1 VLAGTAAMDPF
12 REKAFYLLLWRAI
25 LAAVAAVVLMFTESF
40 ELTAAVLIGANMAL
54 LFSLG
59 LIAWTDM
66 LSEERIVRTEA
77 WRTLPSNQ
85 RPVGVAGRRWARNCL
100 KETGLRF
107 AEAASAIAIAL
118 SASALVLASG

>member
-1 VLAGTAAMDPF
+1 MDPF
-12 REKAFYLLLWRAI
+12 RDTAFYLLLWKAI
-25 LAAVAAVVLMFTESF
+25 LAVIAAAVLMATRSVD
-40 ELTAAVLIGANMAL
+40 LTAAALIGANVAL

-59 LIAWTDM
+59 LIAWTSL

-85 RPVGVAGRRWARNCL
+85 RPAGMAGRRWARNCL

-107 AEAASAIAIAL
+107 AEAASAVAIAL
-118 SASALVLASG
+118 SASALVLAIG